1 MYAHELI
8 SVAITP
14 VRSSDSIQKLIDK
27 MAEFRVNHLP
37 IIDNKQYMGLVSD
50 HDILEVHDHA
60 LPVAAL
66 SLSLYSPF
74 VYEEQHIYDVIR
86 LFYEQKLSLLP
97 VLDAN
102 KNYKGLISINTI
114 IEHLATLTSAKE
126 PGGIIV
132 LEVDNRNNS
141 LSHIAQIVE
150 SDNAQILSSF
160 VESFPDSTKL
170 EITLKLNRTEISSI
184 IASFLRYNYVV
195 KATFNDI
202 KSYDGTSDRY
212 DQLMNYLDI

>member
-8 SVAITP
+8 SDAIRP
-14 VRSSDSIQKLIDK
+14 VRTADTIQKIIDR
-27 MAEFRVNHLP
+27 MAEFRVNHFP
-37 IIDNKQYMGLVSD
+37 IVDGNQYIGLISD
-50 HDILEVHDHA
+50 YDLLDEHDHSLLA
-60 LPVAAL
+60 GQLI
-66 SLSLYSPF
+66 LSLYRPF
-74 VYEEQHIYDVIR
+74 VSEDQHIYDVIR
-86 LFYEQKLSLLP
+86 LLFEQKLSLVP
-97 VLDAN
+97 VLDSN
-102 KNYKGLISINTI
+102 KNYKGSISINAI
-114 IEHLATLTSAKE
+114 IEHLATITSANN

-160 VESFPDSTKL
+160 VKSFPDSTRL

-184 IASFLRYNYVV
+184 IASFLRYDYHV
-195 KATFNDI
+195 KATFNDL
-202 KSYDGTSDRY
+202 KSDDGTTNRY

>member
-8 SVAITP
+8 SDAIPP
-14 VRSSDSIQKLIDK
+14 VRSTDSIQKIIDR

-37 IIDNKQYMGLVSD
+37 LVDDNQYIGLISD
-50 HDILEVHDHA
+50 FDLLDVHDHSLLA
-60 LPVAAL
+60 GKLI
-66 SLSLYSPF
+66 LSLYRPF
-74 VYEEQHIYDVIR
+74 VSEGQHIYDVIR
-86 LFYEQKLSLLP
+86 IFFEQKLSLVP
-97 VLDAN
+97 VLDSN
-102 KNYKGLISINTI
+102 RNYKGSISINAI
-114 IEHLATLTSAKE
+114 IEHLATVTSAKD

-160 VESFPDSTKL
+160 VKSFPDSTRL

-184 IASFLRYNYVV
+184 IASFLRYDYHV
-195 KATFNDI
+195 KATFNDS
-202 KSYDGTSDRY
+202 KSDDGTSDRY